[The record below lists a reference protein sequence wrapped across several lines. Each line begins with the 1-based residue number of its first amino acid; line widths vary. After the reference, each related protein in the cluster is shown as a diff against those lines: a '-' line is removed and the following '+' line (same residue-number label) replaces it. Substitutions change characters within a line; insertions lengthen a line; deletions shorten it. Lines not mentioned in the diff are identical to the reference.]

1 MNRTS
6 LTFLAAA
13 WLAFGGFSAFGASS
27 LVINEIQVTNID
39 QYIDPSFNYG
49 GWIELYNPT
58 NAEINLANMVVSDHL
73 GRSFTCPTNMGS
85 VPAKGFK
92 NLWFD
97 HNSRDNKYSS
107 QAFKQVSFK
116 LQYEGGE
123 ITLCDAEGNV
133 LDSQSYPPAVQRAS
147 YARTTDGGSTWSMTG
162 EPTPEASNNGS
173 TFASVQLAMPVIDKD
188 ACVYT
193 DPFTVRVTIP
203 QGATLRYT
211 TDGSTPTATT
221 GKVSKDGVFNVG
233 GNTQIFRFRL
243 FKDGYLP
250 SSVATRTYVYRD
262 KNYYLPIVSVVT
274 DDKNL
279 FDNRIGAYVD
289 GTNGTSG
296 NNKSS
301 SNKNRAWERPV
312 NFEYLVPDEA
322 DGGSF
327 RMALNQEC
335 DFEVCGGWSRHFAP
349 DGSFRL
355 KGGKY
360 YLDQNF
366 LPYPFFSEK
375 PYIKNKTI
383 VVRNGGNDN
392 YGRIK
397 DAGIHEVMLRSGFY
411 IDCQSVQPAHIFI
424 NGQYKFMFNLREP
437 NNKNHAYANYG
448 IDTDELDQFEINGSK
463 GYEQK
468 TGNDVAF
475 RQWMSLA
482 TQLAANPTNELL
494 YQQICEMVDI
504 DEYANYMA
512 MECYSGCS
520 DWLTNCNNAKG
531 YRAQADGKFHLI
543 VMDQDQGFSTTSMLS
558 SLSGRLNDSRYDTGR
573 SFLIDIFLNMLK
585 NATFKKR
592 FIDAFCIVNG
602 SVFDPDLV
610 RATFN
615 DMVERAAPAMAME
628 GHESNMRSSASS
640 MVNTITSS
648 NNRSSRINNMRSYF
662 GLSNGYNIN
671 LSSDIADAGLLLN
684 GQPIPTG
691 KFNGTVFAPAKITA
705 KAPAG
710 YRFRGWMTDGVTSVS
725 DPVFGTDAQW
735 NYYDQGSL
743 DGEDWKSASYDASAW
758 QSGRAPLGYGNIGIN
773 GSADY
778 ATTLDYGENSNQKR
792 PTYYF
797 RKVLHLDKAP
807 KKDEI
812 YQLTFYVDDGFVA
825 YINGTE
831 VGRYLMRDGETHYND
846 YSTTYAGSQAGS
858 GVLTIDNSIL
868 RAGDNIIAVEVH
880 NTSATS
886 TDIYWTCEVSRLSKS
901 DASYFST
908 SEELDIT
915 SLGSAASYTLVA
927 SFEELPE
934 EDLLANMA
942 SPIKVNEVGASNS
955 VFINEFFK
963 KNDWIELYNT
973 TDVPM
978 DAAGLFISD
987 DLEDPLKYQ
996 IPSGTINTIIPAHGH
1011 LVVWADKLDPVTQLH
1026 APFKLGNNDGERV
1039 LVTAS
1044 ETFVNNNADYFNAHP
1059 TLKGFADCLTYNTHN
1074 GDQSVG
1080 RYPDGAHSFY
1090 QMTRPTIAW
1099 QNHLHS
1105 YDTYLGE
1112 EENIMNVDD
1121 EGTDFALNL
1130 MEGWNWMSHPMAD
1143 AIPVNDFREYANQV
1157 RGRSLDAQYNS
1168 SSQAMEGSLKTL
1180 EPATLYKMEMD
1191 EEHTYNYHGRL
1202 MSSVPMPLQTGW
1214 NWMGYPATGLQTI
1227 TNAFSGTMPDAGDIV
1242 MGQGGFSVYDAG
1254 RGWVG
1259 TLSTLVPGQGYM
1271 YKSVRA
1277 KNISFMPAAS
1287 QARLTRS
1294 RQRSAKEVQYGFDKY
1309 AYPDVMGIVATL
1321 RLDGQTVD
1329 ANQFTVQAYVGGQ
1342 CRGVGEAVG
1351 DVLMLTAYGVDGEH
1365 LTFRATDA
1373 EGENYKITATVD
1385 FASDVS
1391 GTLTAPVVFEL
1402 NDVGTVLPEMASASA
1417 TPVGFYTLGGMYAG
1431 KQSRTLTPGIYVVRF
1446 SDGSRRKVV
1455 VKK

>member
-1 MNRTS
+1 MRRTS
-6 LTFLAAA
+6 LILLATMCLTHGHLAAGNA
-13 WLAFGGFSAFGASS
+13 TS

-39 QYIDPSFNYG
+39 QFIDLSFNYG

-58 NAEINLANMVVSDHL
+58 DAAINLANMVVSDNL
-73 GRSFTCPTNMGS
+73 GRSYTCPTNMGS

-97 HNSRDNKYSS
+97 HSSRDSKYSS
-107 QAFKQVSFK
+107 QAFKQVDFK

-123 ITLCDAEGNV
+123 ITICDAEGNV

-147 YARTTDGGSTWSMTG
+147 YARTTDGGSTWGMTG
-162 EPTPEASNNGS
+162 TPTPEATNVGS
-173 TFASVQLAMPVIDKD
+173 TFASEQLAMPVIDKD

-193 DPFTVRVTIP
+193 TPFTVRVTIP

-211 TDGSTPTATT
+211 TDGSTPTADE
-221 GKVSKDGVFNVG
+221 GKVSRDGVFSVG
-233 GNTQIFRFRL
+233 GTTQIFRFRL

-250 SSVATRTYVYRD
+250 SSVATRTYIYRD
-262 KNYYLPIVSVVT
+262 KDYYLPIVSVVT
-274 DDKNL
+274 DNKNL
-279 FDNRIGAYVD
+279 FDNKIGAYVD

-360 YLDQNF
+360 YLGQNF

-482 TQLAANPTNELL
+482 TQLANDPENESL
-494 YQQICEMVDI
+494 YQQICDMVDI

-520 DWLTNCNNAKG
+520 DWLTNCNNVKG
-531 YRAQADGKFHLI
+531 YRAQSDGKFHLI

-558 SLSGRLNDSRYDTGR
+558 SLSGRLYDSRYDTGR
-573 SFLIDIFLNMLK
+573 SFLIDIFYNMLK
-585 NATFKKR
+585 NSKFKKR

-610 RATFN
+610 WATFN
-615 DMVERAAPAMAME
+615 EMVERAAPAMAME
-628 GHESNMRSSASS
+628 GHESNMRSSANS
-640 MVNTITSS
+640 MASTITSN
-648 NNRSSRINNMRSYF
+648 NNRNSRINNMRNYF
-662 GLSNGYNIN
+662 GLSNGYNVT
-671 LSSDIADAGLLLN
+671 LSSDIDGGSLQLN

-691 KFNGTVFAPAKITA
+691 KFNGTLFAPATITA

-710 YRFRGWMTDGVTSVS
+710 YRFKGWATDGVSMVTE
-725 DPVFGTDAQW
+725 PVFNTDAEW
-735 NYYDQGSL
+735 AYYDQGSL
-743 DGEDWKSASYDASAW
+743 DGEDWTSASYDASAW
-758 QSGRAPLGYGNIGIN
+758 QRGQAPLGYGNIGMN
-773 GSADY
+773 SGADY
-778 ATTLDYGENSNQKR
+778 HTTLDYGGNSSQKR

-797 RKVLHLDKAP
+797 RKVLHLDTAP
-807 KKDEI
+807 KKGDV
-812 YQLTFYVDDGFVA
+812 YQLDYFVDDGCVV
-825 YINGTE
+825 YVNGTE
-831 VGRYLMRDGETHYND
+831 IGRYLMRGGDVYYSD
-846 YSTTYAGSQAGS
+846 YSTSYAGSVAGT
-858 GVLTIDNSIL
+858 GTMTIDNSL
-868 RAGDNIIAVEVH
+868 LHAGDNIIAVEVH

-886 TDIYWTCEVSRLSKS
+886 TDIYWTCTVGRQIKS
-901 DASYFST
+901 EASYFNT
-908 SEELDIT
+908 SAELDIT
-915 SLGSAASYTLVA
+915 SLGGPQTYTLVA

-934 EDLLANMA
+934 DELLADMA

-955 VFINEFFK
+955 VFINEHFK

-973 TDVPM
+973 TDVDL
-978 DAAGLFISD
+978 DAAGLFVSD
-987 DLEDPLKYQ
+987 DLDDPLKYQ
-996 IPSGTINTIIPAHGH
+996 ITSGTVNTVIPAHGH
-1011 LVVWADKLDPVTQLH
+1011 LVVWADKLDPISQLH
-1026 APFKLGNNDGERV
+1026 ASFKLGNKDGERV
-1039 LVTAS
+1039 LITSS
-1044 ETFVNNNADYFNAHP
+1044 EQFVNNNSEFFNAHP
-1059 TLKGFADCLTYNTHN
+1059 SLKGFADCLTYNTHN

-1080 RYPDGAHSFY
+1080 RYPDGSHSFY
-1090 QMTRPTIAW
+1090 QMNRPTISW
-1099 QNHLHS
+1099 KNHLHS
-1105 YDTYLGE
+1105 YDQFVGE
-1112 EENIMNVDD
+1112 EENIMNLD
-1121 EGTDFALNL
+1121 GGSDFALHL
-1130 MEGWNWMSHPMAD
+1130 LAGWNWMSHPMAD
-1143 AIPVNDFREYANQV
+1143 ALPVNDFRDYANQV
-1157 RGRSLDAQYNS
+1157 RGRSLDARYNS
-1168 SSQAMEGSLKTL
+1168 DNHSLEGSLKTL
-1180 EPATLYKMEMD
+1180 EPAMLYKMEMD
-1191 EEHTYNYHGRL
+1191 EEHTFDYHGPL
-1202 MSSVPMPLQTGW
+1202 TPSVPIPLQTGW
-1214 NWMGYPATGLQTI
+1214 NWLGYPATGMQTI
-1227 TNAFSGTMPDAGDIV
+1227 TTAFTGTMPDAGDILL
-1242 MGQGGFSVYDAG
+1242 GQSGFAIYDSN
-1254 RGWVG
+1254 RGWLG
-1259 TLSTLVPGQGYM
+1259 TLGTLVSGQGYM

-1277 KNISFMPAAS
+1277 KNMTFAAAAS
-1287 QARLTRS
+1287 QTRLTRS
-1294 RQRSAKEVQYGFDKY
+1294 RQRSATEMHYDFDKY
-1309 AYPDVMGIVATL
+1309 AYPDVMGVVAQL
-1321 RLDGQTVD
+1321 QLDGQPVD
-1329 ANQFTVQAYVGGQ
+1329 PNLFTVQAYAGGQ

-1351 DVLMLTAYGVDGEH
+1351 DWLMLSAYGVDGEH
-1365 LTFRATDA
+1365 ITFRATDA
-1373 EGENYKITATVD
+1373 EGEHYKITATLD
-1385 FASDVS
+1385 FVSDVA
-1391 GTLTAPVVFEL
+1391 GTLAAPIVFEL
-1402 NDVGTVLPEMASASA
+1402 NDIGTDVPDLASTSA
-1417 TPVGFYTLGGMYAG
+1417 KPVGFYTIGGMYVG
-1431 KQSRTLTPGIYVVRF
+1431 NQSRTLAPGIYVVRY

-1455 VKK
+1455 RR